1 MAPDV
6 WRLILSSPMTG
17 PDNMALDEALLDSA
31 GRGEGGPTLRLYSWD
46 PPCLSIGYAQPF
58 NQVDRGALRRRN
70 WDLVRRPTG
79 GRAILHTDELT
90 YAVVAGEQGPVFA
103 GGVLAS
109 YRRLS
114 AGLALGVSSLGL
126 AVQVQPGTRPD
137 TPASADPVC
146 FQTPAAHEITV
157 AGRKLLGSAQL
168 RRRGAALQHGSLPL
182 RGDLGRI
189 CLALRYPNGGNQNAA
204 RRALRRSAATA
215 EELLG
220 APLSWELAAQALVAG
235 FQQAL
240 GVTLEQQE
248 PSAFELQRAAELSDE
263 RYRRPAW
270 TERI

>member
-1 MAPDV
+1 MAAEA
-6 WRLILSSPMTG
+6 WRLILSPPMSG
-17 PDNMALDEALLDSA
+17 PGNMALDEALLESA
-31 GRGEGGPTLRLYSWD
+31 ARGEGGPTLRLYAWD
-46 PPCLSIGYAQPF
+46 PPCLSIGYAQPVD
-58 NQVDRGALRRRN
+58 QVDRRSLRRRC

-90 YAVVAGEQGPVFA
+90 YAVVAADQGPVFA

-126 AVQVQPGTRPD
+126 AVQVQPGTRPAPP
-137 TPASADPVC
+137 TSADPVC
-146 FQTPAAHEITV
+146 FRAPAAHEITV

-189 CLALRYPNGGNQNAA
+189 CLALRYPNGGNRSAA
-204 RRALRRSAATA
+204 RRALRQSAATA

-220 APLSWELAAQALVAG
+220 APLSWELAARALVAG

-240 GVTLEQQE
+240 GVTFEQQV
-248 PSAFELQRAAELSDE
+248 PSTSELQRAAELNAE
-263 RYRRPAW
+263 RYSHPAW